1 MRAPGECAK
10 VGFVNVRLA
19 AVALVLSLVAS
30 LTGCSTDK
38 AAEAQADGRA
48 RRPPVVAFL
57 GDSYTAGI
65 GNTTKDQTYA
75 AFTAQKLG
83 WQVIVAGQAGTGLL
97 APGHDDNTFG
107 RLYEKQLAWRPA
119 PDMVII
125 AGGHNDW
132 PYPPQLEQTAATKL
146 LGELRQ
152 RWPSTHLVM
161 VGPMWGNA
169 DPRTEALGIRD
180 ALKSVAKEESVPFID
195 PLAEQWVTGSR
206 DSGTGNAPSYILG
219 DDTHPNAA
227 GHRYF
232 ADRLA
237 ADLRK
242 LGLAEPVLG
251 EGMRHLQAG

>member
-1 MRAPGECAK
+1 M
-10 VGFVNVRLA
+10 NVRLA
-19 AVALVLSLVAS
+19 AVALVLSLTAT
-30 LTGCSTDK
+30 LTGCSADK
-38 AAEAQADGRA
+38 AAEARSDGQAQ
-48 RRPPVVAFL
+48 RPSVVAFL

-65 GNTTKDQTYA
+65 GTTTKDQTYA
-75 AFTAQKLG
+75 AFTAQELG

-97 APGHDDNTFG
+97 APGHDDNTFE

-119 PDMVII
+119 PDMVVI

-146 LGELRQ
+146 MGRLRQ

-161 VGPMWGNA
+161 VGPMWGSA
-169 DPRTEALGIRD
+169 DPRTEALSIRD
-180 ALKSVAKEESVPFID
+180 ALKSAAKEESVPFID
-195 PLAEQWVTGSR
+195 PLAEHWVTGSR
-206 DSGTGNAPSYILG
+206 DSGTGNAPTYILG
-219 DDTHPNAA
+219 DDTHPNRA
-227 GHRYF
+227 GHWYF

-251 EGMRHLQAG
+251 EGIKHLQAG